1 MAGWHH
7 WLDGSESQ
15 WPPGVGDGQGGLA
28 CCNSW
33 GCKELDTTERLIWS
47 ERWTTVKLLE
57 DNIGG
62 NLGDL
67 GFGDGILDTK
77 LRAWFMKETIDKLD
91 SFEIKNFCCAKGIFK
106 NVQ

>member
-1 MAGWHH
+1 MDREALHPASHGVP
-7 WLDGSESQ
+7 ESDMTKRLN
-15 WPPGVGDGQGGLA
+15 W
-28 CCNSW
+28 
-33 GCKELDTTERLIWS
+33 TERC
-47 ERWTTVKLLE
+47 TTVKLLLEE